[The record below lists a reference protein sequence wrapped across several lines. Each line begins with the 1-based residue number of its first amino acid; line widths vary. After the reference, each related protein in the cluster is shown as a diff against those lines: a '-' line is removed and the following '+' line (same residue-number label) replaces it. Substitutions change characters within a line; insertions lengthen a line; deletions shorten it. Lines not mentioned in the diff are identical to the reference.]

1 MAEIDEFEILKNER
15 EKRKINERKKLI
27 QKIMLNKRIL
37 TAYKN
42 EQQKITD
49 FLAQEDKEE
58 LIEEDPR
65 KRGYLNLSQHKKV
78 HKGIYTFPGVVE

>member
-1 MAEIDEFEILKNER
+1 
-15 EKRKINERKKLI
+15 
-27 QKIMLNKRIL
+27 MLNKRIR

-78 HKGIYTFPGVVE
+78 QRTKIKRSAGCANPLNT

>member
-15 EKRKINERKKLI
+15 EKRKVNERKKLI

-49 FLAQEDKEE
+49 FLTQEDKEE

-78 HKGIYTFPGVVE
+78 HEAQK